1 LLACRGQLKRAGLV
15 ERRGMTSLKGLAQ
28 AEKRHLA
35 SIADMIEESLDEL
48 RRRKLS
54 TAVSIL
60 DTIAIVM
67 SLPKYQTTETR
78 KI

>member
-48 RRRKLS
+48 RR
-54 TAVSIL
+54 
-60 DTIAIVM
+60 
-67 SLPKYQTTETR
+67 
-78 KI
+78 